1 VESVF
6 KKVACPIRGEGRP
19 KTEERSR
26 PGTST
31 PGRAGRPRFQKG
43 GVSHTGEGT
52 RPETEERSRPGRYRA
67 FKKVACPIRGREQ
80 GRKRKSAAGAQ
91 PAWQAT
97 ALSKRWRVPYGG
109 GNKAGNGR
117 AQPAWQATALSKRWR
132 VPYHGGGN
140 KAEPTRT
147 NPQKPTHK
155 NQPTKTNPQ
164 KPTHKNQPTKTNP
177 RSLFCS
183 AGCISLLLVV
193 CA

>member
-1 VESVF
+1 MHLFFRLLTVEGVF
-6 KKVACPIRGEGRP
+6 KKAACPIRGREGRKRKSAAGP
-19 KTEERSR
+19 APVR
-26 PGTST
+26 P
-31 PGRAGRPRFQKG
+31 AGQG
-43 GVSHTGEGT
+43 D
-52 RPETEERSRPGRYRA
+52 RA